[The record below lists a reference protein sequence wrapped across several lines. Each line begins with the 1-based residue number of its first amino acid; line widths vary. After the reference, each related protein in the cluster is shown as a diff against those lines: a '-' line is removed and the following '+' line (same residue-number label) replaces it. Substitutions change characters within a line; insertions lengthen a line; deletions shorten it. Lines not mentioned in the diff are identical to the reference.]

1 MGDCATS
8 SGSETARKLLLGNL
22 FSLVADP
29 NSGVTWKWKNQIQNA
44 TYVGYT
50 VRGQGCATPG
60 NRPSTFEVLACVSNA
75 VYSVLINDKW
85 PVPKGQ
91 VWYPG
96 LPHKLVKKKKWI

>member
-50 VRGQGCATPG
+50 VRG
-60 NRPSTFEVLACVSNA
+60 
-75 VYSVLINDKW
+75 
-85 PVPKGQ
+85 
-91 VWYPG
+91 
-96 LPHKLVKKKKWI
+96 